1 MKNCNMFLYLIY
13 NKINGKLYVG
23 ITKNIKI
30 RWAKHISVSNGNIK
44 YRQSIHFAIKKYGT
58 ENFHFKVIEKLSNI
72 DLAIAREIE
81 WIQSL
86 KENNY
91 VLYNETNGGE
101 GASGFKW
108 TDAQKQAASNRMLGS
123 KNKMYGVKLFG
134 NANGNFGKK
143 MKPHVK
149 DALLKCRRKLT
160 ENDIIQ
166 IRLLYNNNN
175 SQTLISKI
183 YNVSLTQIHRIVHS
197 QSWCNNPNRN
207 IKTKKNM
214 TIEIASQIKKL
225 YLTGNY
231 TQNDLAKQFN
241 CSSGHISAI
250 INGKKWKLA

>member
-1 MKNCNMFLYLIY
+1 MFLYFIY

-23 ITKNIKI
+23 ITKNIKV
-30 RWAKHISVSNGNIK
+30 RWSKHISVSNGNKK
-44 YRQSIHFAIKKYGT
+44 YRQSIHFAIKKYGAD
-58 ENFHFKVIEKLSNI
+58 NFDFKIIEELSNI
-72 DLAIAREIE
+72 DSANAREIE
-81 WIQSL
+81 WIKTL

-101 GASGFKW
+101 GAGGFKW
-108 TDAQKQAASNRMLGS
+108 TDAQKQVASNRMLGS
-123 KNKMYGVKLFG
+123 KNKMYGVRLLG
-134 NANGNFGKK
+134 SANGNFGKK

-149 DALLKCRRKLT
+149 EILLKCRRKLT

-175 SQTLISKI
+175 TQTSISKM
-183 YNVSLTQIHRIVHS
+183 YNISLSQVHHIVHN
-197 QSWCNNPNRN
+197 QSWCNNPNRD

-214 TIEIASQIKKL
+214 TIETASQIKKL

-241 CSSGHISAI
+241 CSSSHISAI
-250 INGKKWKLA
+250 INGKKWKYA